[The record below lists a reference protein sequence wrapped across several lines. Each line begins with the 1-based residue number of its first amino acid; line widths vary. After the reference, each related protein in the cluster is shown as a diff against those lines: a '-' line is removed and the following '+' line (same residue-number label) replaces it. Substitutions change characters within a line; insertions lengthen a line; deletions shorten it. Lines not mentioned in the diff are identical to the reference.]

1 MLFSLLSCRETVARL
16 DDYLDRELSSR
27 EQTLVARHLKI
38 CHRCAREFCFES
50 DLLEK
55 MQYEFQHVEISPDLK
70 ERIFALLPAESN
82 AQK

>member
-16 DDYLDRELSSR
+16 DDYLDRELSPR

-38 CHRCAREFCFES
+38 CHRCAREFRFES
-50 DLLEK
+50 DLLQQIQEK
-55 MQYEFQHVEISPDLK
+55 TVRVEIPPDLK
-70 ERIFALLPAESN
+70 ERIFAALPDELN